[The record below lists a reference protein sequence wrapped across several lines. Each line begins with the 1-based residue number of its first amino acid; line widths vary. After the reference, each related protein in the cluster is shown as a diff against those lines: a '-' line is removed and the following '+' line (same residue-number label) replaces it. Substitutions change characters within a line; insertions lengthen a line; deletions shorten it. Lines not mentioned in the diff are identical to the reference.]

1 MWRKKNSRL
10 SLLLFIYIKVEV
22 IMYKS
27 YFLFFCWK
35 LLFIWLWE
43 NYLLKPSAWGNKN
56 LLTAEEG
63 EKKGLK

>member
-1 MWRKKNSRL
+1 MYKKLFSI
-10 SLLLFIYIKVEV
+10 LLLE
-22 IMYKS
+22 S
-27 YFLFFCWK
+27 YYLYGWGK
-35 LLFIWLWE
+35 